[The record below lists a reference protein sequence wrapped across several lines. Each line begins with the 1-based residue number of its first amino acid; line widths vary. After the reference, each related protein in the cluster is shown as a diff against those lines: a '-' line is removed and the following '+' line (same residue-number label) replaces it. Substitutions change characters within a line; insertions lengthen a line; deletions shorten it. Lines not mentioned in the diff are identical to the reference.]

1 MATYRVTCMV
11 TTEVEGEDT
20 SQATEN
26 ALNKIR
32 NLVGD
37 NPNAPT
43 GSERREAWV
52 TGIAQ
57 DGNGYLIFEQN
68 HHSN

>member
-1 MATYRVTCMV
+1 MV
-11 TTEVEGEDT
+11 TTEVEGEDM
-20 SQATEN
+20 SEATTN
-26 ALNKIR
+26 ALDKIR

-37 NPNAPT
+37 NPNAST

-57 DGNGYLIFEQN
+57 DGIG
-68 HHSN
+68 

>member
-1 MATYRVTCMV
+1 MATYRITCMV
-11 TTEVEGEDT
+11 TTEVEGEDA
-20 SQATEN
+20 SEATTK
-26 ALNKIR
+26 ALNKVR
-32 NLVGD
+32 NLVEW
-37 NPNAPT
+37 NPNTST
-43 GSERREAWV
+43 GSENREAWV